1 MTPPDTL
8 SCNRSPWLTFTIT
21 MVTQPTSGDLFGIP
35 LQCTLRE
42 HARGAELFLRYGE
55 RKRETQTRGGQ
66 TELWFPLQVCESQTR
81 GREGPKKR
89 LFQDGCY
96 RNVISRKGVA
106 DACRDVS
113 MAVPCMCG
121 DKYHMT
127 QSTLCTN
134 ELCSALLGKVYD
146 SLVFCFF
153 VFFLS
158 SLGIVQPVLELC
170 KHAVP
175 SHCTDKAR

>member
-1 MTPPDTL
+1 MVFKPGSANDSSRHIIMQQVTLTDIHHHHGNSANQWGSVWNSPSVYIARTCTRGWAVPPVRRT
-8 SCNRSPWLTFTIT
+8 
-21 MVTQPTSGDLFGIP
+21 
-35 LQCTLRE
+35 
-42 HARGAELFLRYGE
+42 
-55 RKRETQTRGGQ
+55 KRETQTRGGQ

-153 VFFLS
+153 VFFLKQPWNRS
-158 SLGIVQPVLELC
+158 ACAGIV
-170 KHAVP
+170 
-175 SHCTDKAR
+175 